1 MLTGAVNPGDC
12 CFAVGYID
20 GVPFTAYASGCDI
33 VILAS
38 NFERVQIIPGDKHG
52 NIQVGCIDCSA
63 ENGKIAAS
71 YANQVYIYEPVY
83 QPGKKSH
90 LKLDYQWHLSGSFKV
105 ESLVSNLSWNQDGTR
120 LLTGSDSIQIWSCP
134 MQDSDAEEQ
143 EVTEADSQQKGDCI
157 WESMWQTKTATPVYN
172 LKFSSDGQFFA
183 SAGKS
188 DRLVKIW
195 YRVQSPQVTVG
206 KVNGVIETKGENY
219 SFIYLAHPRAVTG
232 FSWRKT
238 SKYLPRETVAN
249 CLVTSCRDNI
259 CRVWRET
266 LLPDINV
273 ISTSSK
279 IPTNEEK
286 AEVQNLYKRQHFS
299 LGLKPRKKR
308 KAGAPTV
315 PLSSVKQEHDVH
327 RYYHGN
333 KNHPNGYLG
342 IPLQV
347 HFHIAAT
354 INPNT
359 DIPLLP
365 AIGTM
370 SKGAAPNFVVNWLN
384 NKELQYTL
392 AAEMLLQPSKESRL
406 IDTRTSGTDATSHDV
421 GSQESYSEH
430 DDDTDP
436 SRDSADGHSTDG
448 GGIVI
453 NVPTQSPKSIQ
464 RPATLDTSSYF
475 YRGGTPV
482 EDKEIFSSAVQA
494 GFDALLREWQSS
506 ADMLYSIHP
515 IDGSFLLWLVEWVD
529 EHIPGVHRQ
538 PLVSFS
544 CRIPQAFPQFDAT
557 SLCSD
562 LILYRSNLTLDH
574 RVLERG
580 RGIESPVDLKTM
592 TPSYSFVQKL
602 SQVPEGVDIFA
613 YTPKVSMLS
622 KHSNGTLNQ
631 WEISFAEGSKFQ
643 TVLNVSHVNRSAGHR
658 FQVNDLAC
666 HPILPLLLT
675 ASHHNIPR
683 VEVDPDIATSRT
695 RKSSLAARR
704 VSLAA
709 ARGSSKE
716 PSGSISLFGKNF
728 LSQSEH
734 LRLSKLYQA
743 SLDDTAKDLPEKDE
757 VIVPDEIMEKLNSE
771 MNWPDMSAPTGLC
784 SELILWKVFHV
795 GPLNKLGGLVELA
808 RINSPFISSFS
819 HVAWL
824 PSLLPSTCLPLQSN
838 SPSACFI
845 ASDGYSLRL
854 FQAVIDA
861 RSLLNEISS
870 TTNQYEGYLSSSSPI
885 TPYLLR
891 QDSEE
896 DKSPVDDNLPRVISL
911 QSTSRPGCIIELD
924 KLCDAKQNWQNVQ
937 LMHIFHQ
944 QFISGSVSSCSVNQ
958 TVTSQQTDPDI
969 ASFPSLHANQFDECF
984 YLVVI
989 ERKVKGQ
996 SVIHMWYIR
1005 LKTEILKSKVQKDVA
1020 DSSDEEEDEESS
1032 VDVLEDSSSG
1042 SDDAVDSGRIDNS
1055 VSVSQITTRLKNTS
1069 QKVCSQVLELPEGI
1083 EVLSASPAAGHLSS
1097 SCIYPACSAPYLL
1110 STACSDGKLRFW
1122 TCRMEERGEDTTSS
1136 FERKI
1141 DLEQTEDGEGEGIDD
1156 NLAKA
1161 SYKWEEWKLMVREDT
1176 CSALN
1181 VRGQPMTVSCAY
1193 NGRIAC
1199 AYRTDS
1205 VNSSVGNKI
1214 PIKVSIH
1221 ECESTGGSE
1230 WILEDTIT
1238 LGRLNLDKMDVSPE
1252 NCSPTPTA
1260 ELGYKLMKRSSKV
1273 EDFLSLPED
1282 HAKGEGSKKE
1292 GDVADTGKCVED
1304 FSASKLPVQLAWA
1317 SKEDGSHLLTVG
1329 LGSKVIIFSPT
1340 LRDDDEPR
1348 PQWEPLARV
1357 KLSTVDGVTPFSKML
1372 SWVRAGILVIGLENE
1387 MHVYSQWGSPQQQA
1401 LAVPVGKKTMKE
1413 EVAST
1418 LGISRNDSFISVNLQ
1433 SLPMSRSERE
1443 QSYNDVTQLA
1453 KDVPDAGNSV
1463 PSIDVDS
1470 IDEGL
1475 FELSYKTCPIL
1486 PQYHPTQLMG
1496 LMNCGRIN
1504 RVNAILSHL
1513 VRCIAGDDTVQKAIS
1528 HGDTASQQSSLD
1540 LEEDDLKAFS
1550 RSLSLSTSPVES
1562 QPKEVHSVD
1571 YIELLSVPPLPL
1583 YALLAADNSSSPLL
1597 EEVKRDRTSS
1607 ISAGY
1612 DEPSGLNTQDYSKL
1626 FASGLESPH
1635 LSPDMFEMPKESH
1648 SSDSIRRKMNNPVY
1662 FGPGQ
1667 AKLLAN
1673 YLTRMHLPGLSG
1685 QDQMHLLALA
1695 DTLATT
1701 KTEITAHGTGTAGT
1715 AIGRE
1720 GAGYADVDNLD
1731 NSHAGETLD
1740 ECGLRFL
1747 LAMKFYMG
1755 LLKSLPLPQQEQL
1768 KRQGLVSSHFIWAFH
1783 SEAEEELLSL
1793 LPSMQKGEPSWA
1805 ELRAMG
1811 VGWWVRNNTTL
1822 RRCMEKVAKSQF
1834 QAEKNPLDAALYY
1847 LAMKKKTLLWGL
1859 FRSIGDVKM
1868 TNFFKN
1874 DFKTERWRKAA
1885 LKNAFALLGRQRF
1898 EHAAAFFLLAGSL
1911 KDAIEVCLNNLN
1923 DIQLAMVISRLYNE
1937 DLEMPQA
1944 QKKIIY
1950 EQVLGCDES
1959 GAQSE
1964 ALFPHRDPFLRS
1976 MAHWLL
1982 KDYIKALDT
1991 LLIPPSHMA
2000 QNGEM
2005 TAPPRNKPDVFN
2017 FYNYLRTHP
2026 LIVRRQTSGEEAKTG
2041 VSSVLSNPSV
2051 LSGNSLKDEITPE
2064 ERRLFFATAHMH
2076 ASAGCPL
2083 LALEVLSHLPKVRKE
2098 SQDTEDNLALKKKK
2112 NGALISSG
2120 TIDEGFMSSSTTGS
2134 SFKENAADFDWSRPT
2149 TNLTNGGGSAMDLDW
2164 SQPVGGRFDEKL
2176 ELDWGDDSNDED
2188 DTSSEK
2194 GNGDDGTEKMKMG
2207 EDGDGLGDDEGEEE
2221 EGVCDIMAQQL
2232 KFTCCLKVMME
2243 ELRTLATGFEVHGG
2257 QLRYQLY
2264 VWLERQVETLKLL
2277 CNYGPRFQEQD
2288 AKPEEEE
2295 DGDQNLEDD
2304 PATLHEII
2312 QARRSDFED
2321 KRQRAIRRKR
2331 WLQDNHQ
2338 LIRTIVN
2345 YSLLYGQNGGGLA
2358 SVCMELVLLMQEV
2371 QQETKVAQQ
2380 LSSPLPLPTTLPL
2393 LSASIASSKTVVAD
2407 PVLHLSHLVHSIL
2420 LAVLDFTAPP
2430 SPTRQSSTVQV
2441 LQSLSAA
2448 LSACVYQSLC
2458 DSDTYSSS
2466 VSKSKA
2472 TGMDVYAGGSA
2483 NVLYRVGN
2491 LVSVNRKRRM
2501 PSGDVPLTV
2510 SSSPSKWPGVA
2521 TLQALLSSEK
2531 DSDLPPMNIQ
2541 LCEALLAVY
2550 MTLLVHAM
2558 TTHNTNELYRLM
2570 GHKLDEKLWASVF
2583 GGGAKV
2589 RERKIS
2595 QRTQHTPAATSVGQ
2609 QRNKYTLRLMGKA
2622 SSGRNPTSTS
2632 EEKPVQREV
2641 FIAPETSMID
2651 YFMVKPLIEAMQ
2663 GDIDFDS
2670 EASDDSSLEDYYDDD
2685 DDNDVFP
2692 GKGGSY
2698 SRAKNAASGTDEF
2711 SDATSYSWCLM
2722 RYTTIRLVLHKLQL
2736 FLPSVGI
2743 ELAELPVASPIL
2755 HSILKLL
2762 EQWQRALM
2770 DRLDLFAGPPAEYLQ
2785 QCYMSSANPTMT
2797 GPSILRYKGLLEP
2810 SNTPF
2815 TGNGQAVR
2823 SVKRFW
2829 NFLVRQE
2836 AVQDVFIKYIFEK
2849 NKTEET
2855 DSAVYTE
2862 NSSEGRLKHP
2872 PVGKVRIV
2880 HKEQDRIAAFCFNQS
2895 TPTTVVVSTHHG
2907 LLELDISMLLEPE
2920 VPYWLE
2926 EEEDPTTMSR
2936 SVSRN
2941 TDDDFLLMHT
2951 MENSSGRTGMSKT
2964 TSAPYINIPAAAYS
2978 DTMPDLLGGQ
2988 TGRGTNIITQR
2999 PIVQVRCL
3007 AAHPSLPY
3015 YLSGSADGSVHLW
3028 EWGHS
3033 QKLYTHRTAGQFPK
3047 VSRIQVND
3055 QGNKFGVSDENG
3067 QLCLWQMGMNNP
3079 VVTKPYWSM
3088 QCHSKMASD
3097 FVFLG
3102 SSSFLATAGLSND
3115 NRNICLW
3122 DTLMPSKKSMVHA
3135 FSCHDGGCP
3144 CLIYCPRQQT
3154 IISGSKRGE
3163 VSLFD
3168 LRQRKIRQTFQAHE
3182 SSIRSLAVSPC
3193 EGFFVSGSAEGNI
3206 KVWSLSAHGLLHC
3219 FAGQHSKGSFFRPG
3233 ATGVLQLAV
3242 LQPNYLYSC
3251 GADGTLKW
3259 RTLPEHYDDQIA

>member
-1 MLTGAVNPGDC
+1 MRV
-12 CFAVGYID
+12 ID
-20 GVPFTAYASGCDI
+20 WF
-33 VILAS
+33 
-38 NFERVQIIPGDKHG
+38 
-52 NIQVGCIDCSA
+52 
-63 ENGKIAAS
+63 
-71 YANQVYIYEPVY
+71 
-83 QPGKKSH
+83 
-90 LKLDYQWHLSGSFKV
+90 
-105 ESLVSNLSWNQDGTR
+105 
-120 LLTGSDSIQIWSCP
+120 
-134 MQDSDAEEQ
+134 
-143 EVTEADSQQKGDCI
+143 
-157 WESMWQTKTATPVYN
+157 
-172 LKFSSDGQFFA
+172 
-183 SAGKS
+183 
-188 DRLVKIW
+188 KIW
-195 YRVQSPQVTVG
+195 YRVQSPQTKVG
-206 KVNGVIETKGENY
+206 KVNGVIDPKGESY

-238 SKYLPRETVAN
+238 SKYLPRNTVAN

-273 ISTSSK
+273 ISTSSRL
-279 IPTNEEK
+279 PTNEEK
-286 AEVQNLYKRQHFS
+286 AEAQNLYKRQNFS

-308 KAGAPTV
+308 RTAGVNV
-315 PLSSVKQEHDVH
+315 PLSSVKQEHDLH
-327 RYYHGN
+327 KYYHGN
-333 KNHPNGYLG
+333 KSHPNGYMG
-342 IPLQV
+342 IPIQV

-392 AAEMLLQPSKESRL
+392 ASEMLLQPSKESAL
-406 IDTRTSGTDATSHDV
+406 VDTRTSGTDTTSQEI
-421 GSQESYSEH
+421 GSQESQSEY
-430 DDDTDP
+430 DDETDP
-436 SRDSADGHSTDG
+436 SGRESTDGASIDG
-448 GGIVI
+448 GGII
-453 NVPTQSPKSIQ
+453 ISVPTQSPKSIQ
-464 RPATLDTSSYF
+464 RPVSLESSPF
-475 YRGGTPV
+475 SQRALLEGG
-482 EDKEIFSSAVQA
+482 KESFSAAMRS

-529 EHIPGVHRQ
+529 ENIPGVHRQ

-580 RGIESPVDLKTM
+580 RGLESPTDLKAM

-643 TVLNVSHVNRSAGHR
+643 AVLNVSHVNRSAGHR

-675 ASHHNIPR
+675 SSHHNVPR

-695 RKSSLAARR
+695 RKSSVAARR
-704 VSLAA
+704 ASLAA
-709 ARGSSKE
+709 KRGSVRE
-716 PSGSISLFGKNF
+716 PTGSFSLFGKNF
-728 LSQSEH
+728 LSRSEH
-734 LRLSKLYQA
+734 ARLTKLYETNLE
-743 SLDDTAKDLPEKDE
+743 STAKDLPEKDE
-757 VIVPDEIMEKLNSE
+757 IVVPDEIMDKLNSE

-795 GPLNKLGGLVELA
+795 GPLCKLGGVVELA

-819 HVAWL
+819 HVSWL
-824 PSLLPSTCLPLQSN
+824 PSLLPSSCLPLQSN

-861 RSLLNEISS
+861 RSLLNEISPTS
-870 TTNQYEGYLSSSSPI
+870 NQFEGYLSSSSPI
-885 TPYLLR
+885 TPYLLK
-891 QDSEE
+891 DTSDE
-896 DKSPVDDNLPRVISL
+896 DETPLADNLPRVVSL

-924 KLCDAKQNWQNVQ
+924 KLCEAKQNWQNVQ

-944 QFISGSVSSCSVNQ
+944 QFISGQSKSATQRGPSSHS
-958 TVTSQQTDPDI
+958 DPDI
-969 ASFPSLHANQFDECF
+969 ASFPSLHSNQFDECF

-989 ERKVKGQ
+989 DRKAKGQ
-996 SVIHMWYIR
+996 SIIHMWYIR
-1005 LKTEILKSKVQKDVA
+1005 LKTEITKSKVLDDAADSSDDEDDSSMDAMDGDSSDSTDVA
-1020 DSSDEEEDEESS
+1020 DSIR
-1032 VDVLEDSSSG
+1032 
-1042 SDDAVDSGRIDNS
+1042 ANPS
-1055 VSVSQITTRLKNTS
+1055 VSVSQIRTRLRTYS
-1069 QKVCSQVLELPEGI
+1069 RRVCSQVLELPDGVEI
-1083 EVLSASPAAGHLSS
+1083 IKASPAAGHLSS

-1122 TCRMEERGEDTTSS
+1122 TCHMEEGSNIESPTNERGPSS
-1136 FERKI
+1136 
-1141 DLEQTEDGEGEGIDD
+1141 LESDGSSGPQAVDD
-1156 NLAKA
+1156 NLARA
-1161 SYKWEEWKLMVREDT
+1161 CYKWEQWELIVREDT
-1176 CSALN
+1176 RSDLKVKGKPIA
-1181 VRGQPMTVSCAY
+1181 VSCAY

-1205 VNSSVGNKI
+1205 STGDGRI
-1214 PIKVSIH
+1214 PLEVSIH

-1230 WILEDTIT
+1230 WIHEDTIT
-1238 LGRLNLDKMDVSPE
+1238 LGRLNLDKMDVSPD
-1252 NCSPTPTA
+1252 NHTPTPAT
-1260 ELGYKLMKRSSKV
+1260 EMGYKTMKRSSKV
-1273 EDFLSLPED
+1273 EDFLSLSD
-1282 HAKGEGSKKE
+1282 DQDDRGGHQRGLDSLGS
-1292 GDVADTGKCVED
+1292 GGGMN
-1304 FSASKLPVQLAWA
+1304 ASKLPVQLAWA

-1329 LGSKVIIFSPT
+1329 LGSKITIFTPN
-1340 LRDDDEPR
+1340 LHEDEDCKSK
-1348 PQWEPLARV
+1348 WVPLARV
-1357 KLSTVDGVTPFSKML
+1357 KLTCVDGVTPFSKML
-1372 SWVRAGILVIGLENE
+1372 SWVRAGILVVGLENE
-1387 MHVYSQWGSPQQQA
+1387 MHVYSQWGNPEQRKQA
-1401 LAVPVGKKTMKE
+1401 ISSKRKAKKD
-1413 EVAST
+1413 VAAGST
-1418 LGISRNDSFISVNLQ
+1418 LGLSRNESFISVNLQ

-1453 KDVPDAGNSV
+1453 KDAPDLGKTD
-1463 PSIDVDS
+1463 PGMDEEEVD
-1470 IDEGL
+1470 DGL
-1475 FELSYKTCPIL
+1475 FENSYKSCPVL
-1486 PQYHPTQLMG
+1486 PQYHPVQLMG
-1496 LMNCGRIN
+1496 LMNCGKIN

-1513 VRCIAGDDTVQKAIS
+1513 VRCIAGDDTVQRAIS

-1550 RSLSLSTSPVES
+1550 RSLTLSTSPVES
-1562 QPKEVHSVD
+1562 QPKEMHSVD
-1571 YIELLSVPPLPL
+1571 YIELVSVPPLPL
-1583 YALLAADNSSSPLL
+1583 YALLAADSSSSPML
-1597 EEVKRDRTSS
+1597 EEASRDRTSS
-1607 ISAGY
+1607 ISADY
-1612 DEPSGLNTQDYSKL
+1612 DQPSTVNAQDYSKL
-1626 FASGLESPH
+1626 FASGLDSPH
-1635 LSPDMFEMPKESH
+1635 LSPDMFDTPNKENH
-1648 SSDSIRRKMNNPVY
+1648 NSDTIRRKMNDPSY
-1662 FGPGQ
+1662 FGSGQ

-1701 KTEITAHGTGTAGT
+1701 KTEITARGTGTSVT

-1720 GAGYADVDNLD
+1720 GAGYADLDNMD

-1755 LLKSLPLPQQEQL
+1755 LLKSLPLPQQQNL

-1793 LPSMQKGEPSWA
+1793 LPSMQKGEPVWD

-1822 RRCMEKVAKSQF
+1822 RRCIEKVAKSQF
-1834 QAEKNPLDAALYY
+1834 QAKKNPLDAALFY

-1859 FRSIGDVKM
+1859 FRSIRDEKM
-1868 TNFFKN
+1868 TQFFRN
-1874 DFKTERWRKAA
+1874 DFKKERWRKAA

-1911 KDAIEVCLNNLN
+1911 KDAVEVCLNNLG
-1923 DIQLAMVISRLYNE
+1923 DIQLAMVISRLYEE
-1937 DLEMPQA
+1937 DLEMPKA

-1950 EQVLGCDES
+1950 EEVLGCDLS
-1959 GAQSE
+1959 GKQIE
-1964 ALFPHRDPFLRS
+1964 NQFPHKDPFMRS

-1991 LLIPPSHMA
+1991 LLVPPS
-2000 QNGEM
+2000 QLTKDCELNGQ
-2005 TAPPRNKPDVFN
+2005 ARNRPDVFN

-2026 LIVRRQTSGEEAKTG
+2026 LIVLRQTVGSEDAPTVSKVLAKA
-2041 VSSVLSNPSV
+2041 SVLD
-2051 LSGNSLKDEITPE
+2051 GGTADDEITPE

-2083 LALEVLSHLPKVRKE
+2083 LALEVLSHLPKVRQGNSE
-2098 SQDTEDNLALKKKK
+2098 LTSKKT
-2112 NGALISSG
+2112 NGQLISSG
-2120 TIDEGFMSSSTTGS
+2120 TIDEGFISKSTTGS
-2134 SFKENAADFDWSRPT
+2134 SFKETTADLDWSKPVG
-2149 TNLTNGGGSAMDLDW
+2149 LTNGSGGSGGGSVMDLDW

-2176 ELDWGDDSNDED
+2176 ELDWGDESGDNGSD
-2188 DTSSEK
+2188 DD
-2194 GNGDDGTEKMKMG
+2194 GNGDEDKTAVGGKDKDEAAKVDQERLGG
-2207 EDGDGLGDDEGEEE
+2207 EVEGELS
-2221 EGVCDIMAQQL
+2221 DIMAQQL

-2277 CNYGPRFQEQD
+2277 CNYGPLVQAPDERM
-2288 AKPEEEE
+2288 EEE
-2295 DGDQNLEDD
+2295 DDYDGDLEND
-2304 PATLHEII
+2304 PASLHEII
-2312 QARRSDFED
+2312 QARRTDFED
-2321 KRQRAIRRKR
+2321 KRQRAVRRKR
-2331 WLQDNHQ
+2331 WLHDNHH

-2393 LSASIASSKTVVAD
+2393 LSASVASSKTVVAD
-2407 PVLHLSHLVHSIL
+2407 PVLHLRHLIHSIL
-2420 LAVLDFTAPP
+2420 LTVLDFTAPP
-2430 SPTRQSSTVQV
+2430 SPQRKASTLPV
-2441 LQSLSAA
+2441 LSSLSAA
-2448 LSACVYQSLC
+2448 LSACIYQSLC
-2458 DSDTYSSS
+2458 DSDTYSST

-2472 TGMDVYAGGSA
+2472 AGMDVYTGGSA

-2491 LVSVNRKRRM
+2491 LVSVNRKRRV

-2510 SSSPSKWPGVA
+2510 SSQPSKWPGGGGRSGHWAVNIVFPHSSHSHVGW
-2521 TLQALLSSEK
+2521 LLYKHCYPVRKTVTSPYEYSTMRGPVIHLHE
-2531 DSDLPPMNIQ
+2531 S
-2541 LCEALLAVY
+2541 LCPC
-2550 MTLLVHAM
+2550 LVHAQYKRAVQADG
-2558 TTHNTNELYRLM
+2558 HRLNER
-2570 GHKLDEKLWASVF
+2570 LWASVF

-2589 RERKIS
+2589 RERK
-2595 QRTQHTPAATSVGQ
+2595 QAMAQKTVPVNKSVSQ
-2609 QRNKYTLRLMGKA
+2609 QRNKYTLKLMGKA
-2622 SSGRNPTSTS
+2622 SSGRNPTSMS

-2641 FIAPETSMID
+2641 FIAPETSIID
-2651 YFMVKPLIEAMQ
+2651 YFMVKPHIEAMQ
-2663 GDIDFDS
+2663 GNIDFDS
-2670 EASDDSSLEDYYDDD
+2670 EASDDSSLDDYYDDD
-2685 DDNDVFP
+2685 DNDNYE
-2692 GKGGSY
+2692 GAYKGNSLAGGGGTNQTEGCDQY
-2698 SRAKNAASGTDEF
+2698 SDP
-2711 SDATSYSWCLM
+2711 TSYSWCLM
-2722 RYTTIRLVLHKLQL
+2722 RYTTVRLALQKLQV

-2762 EQWQRALM
+2762 EQWQKALM
-2770 DRLDLFAGPPAEYLQ
+2770 GRLDLFAGPPAEYLQ
-2785 QCYMSSANPTMT
+2785 QCYQNPTMS

-2815 TGNGQAVR
+2815 TGTSQAVR
-2823 SVKRFW
+2823 SVQRYW

-2836 AVQDVFIKYIFEK
+2836 AIQDVFIKYIFEK
-2849 NKTEET
+2849 NKTDET
-2855 DSAVYTE
+2855 DSAIYTD
-2862 NSSEGRLKHP
+2862 SGSESRSKAP
-2872 PVGKVRIV
+2872 RSGKVRII
-2880 HKEQDRIAAFCFNQS
+2880 HKEQDRIPAFCFNQADWRNISLNGEFRS

-2907 LLELDISMLLEPE
+2907 LMELDIAMLLEPE

-2926 EEEDPTTMSR
+2926 EEEDPAVMSR
-2936 SVSRN
+2936 SVSRA

-2951 MENSSGRTGMSKT
+2951 MENSSSRTSISK
-2964 TSAPYINIPAAAYS
+2964 
-2978 DTMPDLLGGQ
+2978 
-2988 TGRGTNIITQR
+2988 ITQR
-2999 PIVQVRCL
+2999 QLANVRCL

-3015 YLSGSADGSVHLW
+3015 YLSGAGDGSVHLW
-3028 EWGHS
+3028 EWGHN
-3033 QKLYTHRTAGQFPK
+3033 QKLYTHRGSGQFPK
-3047 VSRIQVND
+3047 VSQIRVND

-3067 QLCLWQMGMNNP
+3067 QLCLWQMGMNSP
-3079 VVTKPYWSM
+3079 MVTKPFWNM
-3088 QCHSKMASD
+3088 QCHSKLASD

-3102 SSSFLATAGLSND
+3102 SSSFLATAGFSND
-3115 NRNICLW
+3115 NKNICLW
-3122 DTLMPSKKSMVHA
+3122 DTLMPKRKCMVHT
-3135 FSCHDGGCP
+3135 SLCHDGGCP

-3163 VSLFD
+3163 IALFD

-3182 SSIRSLAVSPC
+3182 SGIRSLAISPC
-3193 EGFFVSGSAEGNI
+3193 ESFFVSGSAEGNI
-3206 KVWSLSAHGLLHC
+3206 KVWSLEAHGLLHC
-3219 FAGQHSKGSFFRPG
+3219 FAGQHPKGSFFRPG
-3233 ATGVLQLAV
+3233 TTGVLQLAV

-3251 GADGTLKW
+3251 GADGTFKW
-3259 RTLPEHYDDQIA
+3259 RTLPEQHEDQIA